1 MKRDTL
7 YLVSAPIREQFVLL
21 LHYICRSKKINRF
34 ISDTD
39 WQMTAPSVSH
49 IFLAHPELDWTQPA
63 KPFLRTF
70 RIVKINE

>member
-34 ISDTD
+34 ISDTGL
-39 WQMTAPSVSH
+39 QMTAPSVSH
-49 IFLAHPELDWTQPA
+49 ILPAHPELDRTKPA

-70 RIVKINE
+70 GIVEINK